1 VDNCHAAK
9 KFIGGNRMSEHRT
22 DWHSAFF
29 QALCQDLNEY
39 RDILKYE
46 ENHPLTSMPLEIDV
60 VIIKKPPEAEIGNSL
75 GRIFRGT
82 NIVEYKGPHQSLTEG
97 HYIKTVAYA
106 CLYTMQN
113 EGARRDDMTI
123 SLVANTRPK
132 KLLRALREK
141 YGCTLEETAPGVTW
155 VHGEMFPL
163 QIIEGKKLGHSDGFW
178 VNALRDDL
186 DVETVDRV
194 LDKCERLDRAKIGTY
209 MDVISISNAKVVEA
223 SKMANIKDLVE
234 VCERRGALEELKER
248 KRQEGKLEGKLE
260 GWQNGVQKTLD
271 LMRQGYSVQEIEK
284 MMKHA

>member
-1 VDNCHAAK
+1 
-9 KFIGGNRMSEHRT
+9 
-22 DWHSAFF
+22 
-29 QALCQDLNEY
+29 
-39 RDILKYE
+39 
-46 ENHPLTSMPLEIDV
+46 V
-60 VIIKKPPEAEIGNSL
+60 VIVKKPPEAEIGNSL

-113 EGARRDDMTI
+113 EGARREDMTI

-141 YGCTLEETAPGVTW
+141 YGCTMEEIAPGVTW

-163 QIIEGKKLGHSDGFW
+163 QIIEGKKLGHPDGFW

-194 LDKCERLDRAKIGTY
+194 LYKGGRINPADIGIY
-209 MDVISISNAKVVEA
+209 MGVICTSNAKILEVSEMA
-223 SKMANIKDLVE
+223 SIKDWVE

-248 KRQEGKLEGKLE
+248 KKQEGQHELAQNVLE
-260 GWQNGVQKTLD
+260 
-271 LMRQGYSVQEIEK
+271 LMRQGRSMKEIEQFVS
-284 MMKHA
+284 HI